1 MSIQTNKRTLALIA
15 GILAIGMVAASITGG
30 QLLSAQAQNSTSVDL
45 DCEPNAEICEQQIE
59 ETVQSIVSTSG
70 TAIVK
75 VDPDKVSVTIGVE
88 TNGATAAEASAANAE
103 LMEKVLAALRDLGIE
118 DDQISTSWYSVYP
131 AYEWRSLPCIEIYP
145 QPPECDP
152 KNEITGYTA
161 HNSITVTLDADE
173 DIGSVIDAAVAAGA
187 TNVNGASFFVSAERQ
202 EEIRSSLIKEAIDN
216 ARSRADKAAEAVN
229 MEITGV
235 KSINLNDVYFPV
247 FYKEL
252 AQADGASSTPILP
265 GQQEISQTVQVTFV
279 MS

>member
-131 AYEWRSLPCIEIYP
+131 THEWRSPPCIEIYP

-161 HNSITVTLDADE
+161 HNSVTVTLDADE

-187 TNVNGASFFVSAERQ
+187 TNVNGAYFFVSAERQ

-229 MEITGV
+229 MQITGV

-247 FYKEL
+247 FYREL

-279 MS
+279 VS